1 VSTPLIPVY
10 PPLEL
15 SLRRGAPGFPLD
27 RPGLRLT
34 HLGRGAVWLA
44 LRALGIGEGS
54 RVAMPAYHCGSE
66 VEAVRLAGAR
76 IDFYRVDAHLVPD
89 PDDLARAARDADL
102 VYLISNFGFPIAPA
116 PDGARVLEDA
126 AHALF
131 SLDAQGRP
139 VGSRGDG
146 AVFCPRKSL
155 GVPDGGAVL
164 VDSPVPT
171 GPRPPG
177 KRIARSTTALLAGR
191 AAISG
196 AAPLRD
202 AATCLIGRASRG
214 DAAARAGNVTET
226 VIGEWDL
233 EVSDMENAA
242 RLPARL
248 TELAVRRADAAAIRG
263 RRRENYLRLRD
274 ELADHVPA
282 AYRDL
287 PAGAC
292 PLYLPVGAPDRAAA
306 LRGLLDHGIRAL
318 EIWPVAHPLLDRQRF
333 AELEPARRE
342 LLALPTHHL
351 LSTWHMDAV
360 AAAAKHVLRGG

>member
-1 VSTPLIPVY
+1 MSAPLIPVY
-10 PPLEL
+10 PPFEL
-15 SLRRGAPGFPLD
+15 SLRRGSPGFPLD

-89 PDDLARAARDADL
+89 PDDLARAAREADL
-102 VYLISNFGFPIAPA
+102 TYLISHFGFPIAQA
-116 PDGARVLEDA
+116 PGGARVLEDA

-131 SLDAQGRP
+131 SLDADGRP
-139 VGSRGDG
+139 VGSRGDA

-164 VDSPVPT
+164 VDSLIPAA
-171 GPRPPG
+171 PRPPG
-177 KRIARSTTALLAGR
+177 KRIARSTAALLAGR
-191 AAISG
+191 AAISR
-196 AAPLRD
+196 AAPVHA
-202 AATCLIGRASRG
+202 AATRLIARASRG
-214 DAAARAGNVTET
+214 DAAARAGNLTET
-226 VIGEWDL
+226 IIGEWDL
-233 EVSDMENAA
+233 EVADMENAA

-248 TELAVRRADAAAIRG
+248 TELAVRHAGAPAIRA

-274 ELADHVPA
+274 ELADHVPE
-282 AYRDL
+282 AYREL
-287 PAGAC
+287 PAGTC
-292 PLYLPVGAPDRAAA
+292 PLYLPVRAADRAAA

-318 EIWPVAHPLLDRQRF
+318 EIWPVAHPLLDRRRF

-351 LSTWHMDAV
+351 LAPWHTEAV
-360 AAAAKHVLRGG
+360 AAAAKRVLENR